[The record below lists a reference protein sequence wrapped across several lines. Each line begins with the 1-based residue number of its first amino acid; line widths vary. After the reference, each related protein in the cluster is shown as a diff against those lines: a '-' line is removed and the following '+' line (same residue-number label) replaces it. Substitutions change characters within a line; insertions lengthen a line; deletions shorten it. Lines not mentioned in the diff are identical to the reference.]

1 MTLWV
6 VIFCVSV
13 QGGQS
18 ICGTLIDS
26 FSCIASRQY
35 SEMKHVCLLEQL
47 HCRSSVFDIDV
58 LDGNLPYCCDT

>member
-26 FSCIASRQY
+26 FSCIVSRQY
-35 SEMKHVCLLEQL
+35 SEMKNVCLLEQL
-47 HCRSSVFDIDV
+47 HCDCGSSVLEIGV
-58 LDGNLPYCCDT
+58 LEGNLP